1 MPVHTLRGIVNVA
14 NSPLRLFVDDGRFT
28 EGHRVKSFTIIGG
41 NNGISEGKAVLTYS
55 ENGATGID
63 FENSDQIAWAIWDTD
78 TTLGGRHFSIVDP
91 DHLVNA
97 DLYIST
103 ITANAINFLIEVEP
117 VTMTEAQGVL
127 QLVKSKRQ
135 A

>member
-1 MPVHTLRGIVNVA
+1 MAVHTLRGIVSVA

-41 NNGISEGKAVLTYS
+41 NNGINEGKAVLTYS
-55 ENGATGID
+55 ENGATSID
-63 FENSDQIAWAIWDTD
+63 FENSDQIGWAIWDTD
-78 TTLGGRHFSIVDP
+78 TTLGGRHFSVIDP

-97 DLYIST
+97 DLFIST
-103 ITANAINFLIEVEP
+103 ITANAINFIIEVEP

-127 QLVKSKRQ
+127 QLIKSKRQ

>member
-1 MPVHTLRGIVNVA
+1 MAVHTLRGIVNVG

-55 ENGATGID
+55 ETGATSID
-63 FENSDQIAWAIWDTD
+63 FENSDQIGWAIWDTD

-103 ITANAINFLIEVEP
+103 ITANAINFIIEVEP

-127 QLVKSKRQ
+127 QLIKAKRQ

>member
-1 MPVHTLRGIVNVA
+1 MAVHTLRGIVNTA

-28 EGHRVKSFTIIGG
+28 EGHRVKSFTILGG
-41 NNGISEGKAVLTYS
+41 NNGINEGKAVLTYS
-55 ENGATGID
+55 AAGATSID
-63 FENSDQIAWAIWDTD
+63 FENSDQIGWAIWDTD
-78 TTLGGRHFSIVDP
+78 TTLGGRHFSVIDP

-103 ITANAINFLIEVEP
+103 ITSNAINFLIEVEP

>member
-1 MPVHTLRGIVNVA
+1 MAVHTLRGIVNVS

-41 NNGISEGKAVLTYS
+41 NNGLNEAKAVLTYS
-55 ENGATGID
+55 AAGASSIS
-63 FENSDQIAWAIWDTD
+63 FEEGDQIAWAMWDTD
-78 TTLGGRHFSIVDP
+78 TTLGARHFSLIDP

-97 DLYIST
+97 DLYISS

-127 QLVKSKRQ
+127 QLIKAKRQ

>member
-1 MPVHTLRGIVNVA
+1 MAVHTLRGIVNSA

-41 NNGISEGKAVLTYS
+41 NNGINEGKAVLTYS
-55 ENGATGID
+55 ETGATSID
-63 FENSDQIAWAIWDTD
+63 FEHSDQIGWAIWDTD
-78 TTLGGRHFSIVDP
+78 STTGARHFSVVDP

-127 QLVKSKRQ
+127 QLIKSKRQ